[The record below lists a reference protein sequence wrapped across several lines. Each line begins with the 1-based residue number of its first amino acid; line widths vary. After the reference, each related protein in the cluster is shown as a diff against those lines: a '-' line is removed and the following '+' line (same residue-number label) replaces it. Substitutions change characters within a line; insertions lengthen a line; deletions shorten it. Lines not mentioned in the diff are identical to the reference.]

1 MPEYKLS
8 EQAKRCIRGEDTIA
22 PVLDALLKREVVLPR
37 PFFERRRRIMSELRG
52 VLVYHRS
59 AEAVTDRV
67 VSHIIGKNA
76 ANITKS
82 LITTHTGNIIESVV
96 GRRRV

>member
-1 MPEYKLS
+1 MQKYKLS
-8 EQAKRCIRGEDTIA
+8 EEAKRCIRGEDTIA

-37 PFFERRRRIMSELRG
+37 PFLERRRRFMSELRG

-67 VSHIIGKNA
+67 VSHIVDKNA
-76 ANITKS
+76 ADVTKS
-82 LITTHTGNIIESVV
+82 LITKHAGNIVESIA
-96 GRRRV
+96 GRRE

>member
-1 MPEYKLS
+1 MPKYKLS

-22 PVLDALLKREVVLPR
+22 PVIDALLKREVVLPR
-37 PFFERRRRIMSELRG
+37 PFLERRRRIMSELRG

-67 VSHIIGKNA
+67 VTHIVDKNA
-76 ANITKS
+76 ADVTKS
-82 LITTHTGNIIESVV
+82 LIRKHTGNIIESVV
-96 GRRRV
+96 GRRSE